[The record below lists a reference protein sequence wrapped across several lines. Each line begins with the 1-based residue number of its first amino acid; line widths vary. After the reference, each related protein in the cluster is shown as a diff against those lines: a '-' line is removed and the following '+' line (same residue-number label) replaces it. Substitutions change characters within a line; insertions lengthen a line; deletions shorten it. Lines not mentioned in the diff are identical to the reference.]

1 MLPTVVRLVEDRA
14 IVIVPVLESSV
25 LVKVEVPD
33 EATVAVKRELD
44 ADDRVT
50 LRVEFVEIDP
60 ESIVLVKYKVVV
72 GTVDLVVVV
81 DRCEDTI
88 LVEP

>member
-1 MLPTVVRLVEDRA
+1 VLPTVVRLVEDRA